1 VTDLLVAP
9 QSPFPQ
15 DDGGALP
22 GAPVRRCPERP
33 ARRRPRATPLLSPT
47 LPEPERSTHR
57 ARPTRARCDD
67 AGRLAAR
74 AAARRRRRILLGSLA
89 AALLTALALP
99 WSGTGGHPLAT
110 PGPALAG
117 ERVAHHADYVVLR
130 GDTLWSIAQRL
141 DPSGDPRP
149 VVDKLA
155 AQVGGDVV
163 VPGEHLLLP

>member
-1 VTDLLVAP
+1 M
-9 QSPFPQ
+9 
-15 DDGGALP
+15 
-22 GAPVRRCPERP
+22 APVRRCPER
-33 ARRRPRATPLLSPT
+33 AGRTRPRATPLLAPI

-57 ARPTRARCDD
+57 ARPTRSRCDD

-117 ERVAHHADYVVLR
+117 DRIAHHAVYVVLR
-130 GDTLWSIAQRL
+130 GDTLWSIAQRV
-141 DPSGDPRP
+141 DPTGDPRP

-163 VPGEHLLLP
+163 TPGERLLLP